1 MNAWRLDTSN
11 QTMIVASNGGVP
23 FIAYWDSKLSDNDD
37 LEQILNSLPS
47 DFGGG
52 VIDGL
57 EYINFCPTSGDG
69 FLGQPGIIIHDLDGR
84 AILPKFIFM
93 KLEKKD
99 NWSFVSH
106 DKENGIFISHNI
118 NISGEIFILETILE
132 SIDPIRVGW
141 LAAPVIPDHSSN
153 EELTQVSGN
162 WCNEFC
168 FDAIKWNPGV
178 IVKESRT
185 GRTSHENF
193 PGLIL
198 SCKSSANTHGSTSGF
213 HYGWS
218 GGHRMQLEELSTG
231 QRQIQFGHSQ
241 SYNNELTKKVKSGPL
256 FITKSE
262 FGRNGVSQSF
272 QSFVRKNILPFDAS
286 ISPRLVHYNCWE
298 AIYFNHNLH
307 DLKDI
312 ATLAVSLGAE
322 RFVLDDGWFG
332 SRNDDTSSL
341 GDWDV
346 DKTKFPNGLGPLI
359 KHINE
364 IGMEFGIWFEPEMI
378 SPNSNLYRSHPNWI
392 LGDEKQLLGRNQYV
406 LDLNKIEVHNYLFEK
421 ISKILNEN
429 NISYIKWDHNRVL
442 PYPDQNQVKGF
453 YRLLD
458 KLRSFFPHVEI
469 ESCSSGGGRI
479 DYGVLKRTHR
489 VWLSDSN
496 DALVRFRMQNN
507 ASMWLPSEV
516 VGSHVGPRK
525 CHTSGRV
532 LNMSL
537 RAWVAA
543 SRHMGF
549 EMDPRELNEDETAL
563 LKEITQWYKEN
574 RCWMHKGFSSQLDL
588 SDESQLGEIQISN
601 DNAKFVSFVV
611 QFEQSKYS
619 SPKPVTLTGLE
630 ANSIYKINLK
640 TPENA
645 ALVSRGKITLRDKE
659 LILSGQFLMSQ
670 GINLPCAFPGTIWV
684 IEGIKLC

>member
-1 MNAWRLDTSN
+1 M
-11 QTMIVASNGGVP
+11 
-23 FIAYWDSKLSDNDD
+23 
-37 LEQILNSLPS
+37 
-47 DFGGG
+47 
-52 VIDGL
+52 
-57 EYINFCPTSGDG
+57 
-69 FLGQPGIIIHDLDGR
+69 
-84 AILPKFIFM
+84 
-93 KLEKKD
+93 
-99 NWSFVSH
+99 
-106 DKENGIFISHNI
+106 
-118 NISGEIFILETILE
+118 
-132 SIDPIRVGW
+132 
-141 LAAPVIPDHSSN
+141 
-153 EELTQVSGN
+153 
-162 WCNEFC
+162 
-168 FDAIKWNPGV
+168 
-178 IVKESRT
+178 
-185 GRTSHENF
+185 
-193 PGLIL
+193 
-198 SCKSSANTHGSTSGF
+198 
-213 HYGWS
+213 
-218 GGHRMQLEELSTG
+218 
-231 QRQIQFGHSQ
+231 
-241 SYNNELTKKVKSGPL
+241 
-256 FITKSE
+256 
-262 FGRNGVSQSF
+262 
-272 QSFVRKNILPFDAS
+272 
-286 ISPRLVHYNCWE
+286 HYNCWE

-453 YRLLD
+453 YKLLD

-507 ASMWLPSEV
+507 ASIWLPSEV

>member
-1 MNAWRLDTSN
+1 M
-11 QTMIVASNGGVP
+11 
-23 FIAYWDSKLSDNDD
+23 
-37 LEQILNSLPS
+37 
-47 DFGGG
+47 
-52 VIDGL
+52 
-57 EYINFCPTSGDG
+57 
-69 FLGQPGIIIHDLDGR
+69 
-84 AILPKFIFM
+84 
-93 KLEKKD
+93 
-99 NWSFVSH
+99 
-106 DKENGIFISHNI
+106 
-118 NISGEIFILETILE
+118 
-132 SIDPIRVGW
+132 
-141 LAAPVIPDHSSN
+141 
-153 EELTQVSGN
+153 
-162 WCNEFC
+162 
-168 FDAIKWNPGV
+168 
-178 IVKESRT
+178 
-185 GRTSHENF
+185 
-193 PGLIL
+193 
-198 SCKSSANTHGSTSGF
+198 
-213 HYGWS
+213 
-218 GGHRMQLEELSTG
+218 
-231 QRQIQFGHSQ
+231 
-241 SYNNELTKKVKSGPL
+241 
-256 FITKSE
+256 
-262 FGRNGVSQSF
+262 
-272 QSFVRKNILPFDAS
+272 
-286 ISPRLVHYNCWE
+286 
-298 AIYFNHNLH
+298 
-307 DLKDI
+307 
-312 ATLAVSLGAE
+312 GAE

-453 YRLLD
+453 YKLLD

-507 ASMWLPSEV
+507 ASIWLPSEV

-549 EMDPRELNEDETAL
+549 
-563 LKEITQWYKEN
+563 
-574 RCWMHKGFSSQLDL
+574 
-588 SDESQLGEIQISN
+588 
-601 DNAKFVSFVV
+601 
-611 QFEQSKYS
+611 
-619 SPKPVTLTGLE
+619 
-630 ANSIYKINLK
+630 
-640 TPENA
+640 
-645 ALVSRGKITLRDKE
+645 
-659 LILSGQFLMSQ
+659 
-670 GINLPCAFPGTIWV
+670 
-684 IEGIKLC
+684 